1 MINDKKKRLKIILI
15 AAAIAISAV
24 IAAKLLFFRGEFL
37 YAGTLE
43 STKVDLSARISS
55 AISAVT
61 VQEGD
66 RVTDTQELIVL
77 ACEDVKVASELAN
90 ENYHRTVGLHRV
102 GTASQDTLDQ
112 VRNKKEDTDVRLS
125 WCSLKSPITGT
136 VLSRYHEPG
145 EWVNPGTKLLT
156 LANIRDIW
164 AFIYVPQPEVSQL
177 AVGMKLKGYLPE
189 MKNREFDGKIIKIN
203 DEAEFTPKNV
213 QTRSERERLV
223 FGVKVS
229 FLGSNEQEILKPGMT
244 IEVALPRQ

>member
-1 MINDKKKRLKIILI
+1 MNNKRPSKIILI
-15 AAAIAISAV
+15 VTV
-24 IAAKLLFFRGEFL
+24 IALIAAVVLKFVVFHREFL

-43 STKVDLSARISS
+43 ATKVDLSARISS
-55 AISAVT
+55 AISAVN
-61 VQEGD
+61 VQEGAH
-66 RVTDTQELIVL
+66 VEEKQELVTL

-90 ENYHRTVGLHRV
+90 DNYRRTVGLYRT
-102 GTASQDTLDQ
+102 GTSTQEIMDQ
-112 VRNKKEDTDVRLS
+112 VRNRKEDADVRLS
-125 WCSLKSPITGT
+125 WCSIKSPITGT

-164 AFIYVPQPEVSQL
+164 AYIYVPQPDVSKLQ
-177 AVGMKLKGYLPE
+177 VGMTLRGYIPE
-189 MKNREFDGKIIKIN
+189 LNNRAFDGKIVKIN

-229 FLGSNEQEILKPGMT
+229 FLGANEQEILKPGMT
-244 IEVALPRQ
+244 IEVKLPQ

>member
-1 MINDKKKRLKIILI
+1 MTDKKKPPKIIILGAVLVI
-15 AAAIAISAV
+15 TAAIIV
-24 IAAKLLFFRGEFL
+24 KLIFFKGEFL

-43 STKVDLSARISS
+43 ATKVDLSARLASTIKR
-55 AISAVT
+55 VN

-66 RVTDTQELIVL
+66 RVTEHQEAAILS
-77 ACEDVKVASELAN
+77 CEDVKVADELATVDFL
-90 ENYHRTVGLHRV
+90 RTRDLLKTGSA
-102 GTASQDTLDQ
+102 TQDTMDK
-112 VRNKKEDTDVRLS
+112 VRNKKQDADIRLS
-125 WCSLKSPITGT
+125 WCSIQSPIHGT

-164 AFIYVPQPEVSQL
+164 AYIYVPQPEVSKL
-177 AVGMKLKGYLPE
+177 KTGMKLKGYLPE
-189 MKNREFDGKIIKIN
+189 LNNREFEGTIIKIN

-213 QTRSERERLV
+213 QTQAERERLV

-244 IEVALPRQ
+244 IEMKLP

>member
-1 MINDKKKRLKIILI
+1 MTDKKRPPKIILI
-15 AAAIAISAV
+15 GVAAAIV
-24 IAAKLLFFRGEFL
+24 IAIAVKLLFFRGEFL

-43 STKVDLSARISS
+43 ATKVDLSARIYS
-55 AISAVT
+55 AISQVR

-66 RVTDTQELIVL
+66 HVTESQELVAL

-90 ENYHRTVGLHRV
+90 TNFHRTLSLFRA
-102 GTASQDTLDQ
+102 GTASQDTMDQ
-112 VRNKKEDTDVRLS
+112 VKNKKEDADVRLA
-125 WCSLKSPITGT
+125 WCSVESPISGV

-164 AFIYVPQPEVSQL
+164 AFIYVPQPEVSKL
-177 AVGMKLKGYLPE
+177 KVGMTLKGYLPE
-189 MKNREFDGKIIKIN
+189 LNNREFDGKIIKIN

-229 FLGSNEQEILKPGMT
+229 FLGSNEQEVLKPGMT
-244 IEVALPRQ
+244 IEMKLPK

>member
-1 MINDKKKRLKIILI
+1 MIDKKKGLKIIVVVMAVVIL
-15 AAAIAISAV
+15 AAIVLKFLI
-24 IAAKLLFFRGEFL
+24 LRGEFL

-43 STKVDLSARISS
+43 ATKVDLSARISS
-55 AISAVT
+55 AISAVM

-66 RVTDTQELIVL
+66 HVTENQDLVTL
-77 ACEDVKVASELAN
+77 ACEDVKVASDLAN
-90 ENYHRTVGLHRV
+90 DNYHRTVGLYRA
-102 GTASQDTLDQ
+102 GTASQETMDQ
-112 VRNKKEDTDVRLS
+112 VKNRKEDADVRLS
-125 WCSLKSPITGT
+125 WCSVRSPIFGT
-136 VLSRYHEPG
+136 ILSRYHEPG

-164 AFIYVPQPEVSQL
+164 AYIYVPQPDVSRL
-177 AVGMKLKGYLPE
+177 RVGMLLKGYLPE
-189 MKNREFDGKIIKIN
+189 LNNREFDGKIIKIN

-244 IEVALPRQ
+244 IEVKLP